1 MSKQEVEKLIAMVS
15 TTEWQPLP
23 LEKIAAVT
31 GGAKKMAG
39 STFRSRLGLKV
50 PRGLATRP
58 EPGLTFIGDAYG
70 QRFAWVYGIT
80 LNGGRYFWR
89 RWPQGASDDA
99 IMADAGRRFGE
110 AFMVDAEPTS
120 AQPSLIKLVPA
131 PKPDGLEGLTDA
143 DLLRRADQAQ
153 RELDALMDL
162 RNKRIAMLQEQIDR
176 LRTGLSLTDT
186 SAAGGLATAG
196 R

>member
-1 MSKQEVEKLIAMVS
+1 MSKQEVERLIGMVS
-15 TTEWQPLP
+15 TTEWNPLP
-23 LEKIAAVT
+23 LEEVAAVT
-31 GGAKKMAG
+31 GGSSKGAG
-39 STFRSRLGLKV
+39 NSFRGWLGISGSRGFGK
-50 PRGLATRP
+50 RP
-58 EPGLTFIGDAYG
+58 KTGLTFIHDAYG
-70 QRFAWVYGIT
+70 QRFARSYQYNADGS
-80 LNGGRYFWR
+80 RYYWR
-89 RWPQGASDDA
+89 RFPQGTSDGSIVEDA
-99 IMADAGRRFGE
+99 ARRFGE
-110 AFMVDAEPTS
+110 AFMVNTEPKS